1 MLASTDDYSQL
12 FLQDTPLLD
21 VRAPVEFAKGAYP
34 HATNIPILDDEQRH
48 DIGTRYADKGQD
60 AAIALGLELATPAIR
75 EQRLAEWQRYIAAN
89 PGCHLYCFRGGLRS
103 RTTQQWLADAGTEVP
118 LVSGGYK
125 AMRQFLIQRFESLS
139 ATAPMLLLA
148 GATGVGKTL
157 LIQQWPQSLDL
168 EGKALHRGSAF
179 GGTFVPQP
187 AQVSWEN
194 TLAIDWHKRQAI
206 SDAPVLVEAES
217 HLIGRIYLPQHLQD
231 AMVQAPV
238 VVLEMPL
245 RDRVELL
252 RGDYVSHAL
261 KHFQQLAP
269 EDPWSALDAHVVANL
284 QRIRKRLGGERC
296 DKLSATVAGAVA
308 ALRDHDDWGG
318 FDQIIGTL
326 LSEYYDKL
334 YAHKMSDREARA
346 VFRGNRSEI
355 LQWLADTQSVDA
367 QS

>member
-21 VRAPVEFAKGAYP
+21 VRAPIEFAKGAYP
-34 HATNIPILDDEQRH
+34 HSTNIPILDDEQRH

-60 AAIALGLELATPAIR
+60 AAIELGLELATPALR
-75 EQRLAEWQRYIAAN
+75 AQRLAAWRAYADLN

-103 RTTQQWLADAGTEVP
+103 RTTQQWLADAGTELP

-125 AMRQFLIQRFESLS
+125 AMRQFLIQRFETLS
-139 ATAPMLLLA
+139 ETAPMLLLA

-157 LIQQWPQSLDL
+157 LIEQWPQSLDL

-194 TLAIDWHKRQAI
+194 TLAIDWHKRRTAN
-206 SDAPVLVEAES
+206 DAPVLVEAES
-217 HLIGRIYLPQHLQD
+217 HLIGRIHLPQHLQD
-231 AMVQAPV
+231 AMVRAPV
-238 VVLEMPL
+238 VVLDMPL
-245 RDRVELL
+245 QARVELL
-252 RGDYVSHAL
+252 RTDYVSHAL
-261 KHFQQLAP
+261 SHFQQSQP
-269 EDPWSALDAHVVANL
+269 DDPWLALQQHVVDNL

-296 DKLSATVAGAVA
+296 DQLSATVEGAVA

-318 FDQIIGTL
+318 FDSIIGTL

-334 YAHKMSDREARA
+334 YAHKMKDREARA
-346 VFRGNRSEI
+346 VFRGDRTEI
-355 LQWLADTQSVDA
+355 LQWLADTHS
-367 QS
+367 